1 MSNLLSVLKS
11 EIVRVSRKEI
21 RTVIKPLQTS
31 NTSLKKTIIELKK
44 RIALLESQNKQLQP
58 ETGSQGTPQVAT
70 DNAETLRINS
80 KTIRSLRTK
89 LNLSQGAFGKL
100 LGVSSNAVYAM
111 EHKDGRLNLRSA
123 TLSNL
128 LALKSMGKRE
138 IRKKILELA

>member
-1 MSNLLSVLKS
+1 M
-11 EIVRVSRKEI
+11 
-21 RTVIKPLQTS
+21 
-31 NTSLKKTIIELKK
+31 
-44 RIALLESQNKQLQP
+44 QP
-58 ETGSQGTPQVAT
+58 ETESQGTPQVAT
-70 DNAETLRINS
+70 ENADTLRINS

-100 LGVSSNAVYAM
+100 LGMSSNAVYAM

-128 LALKSMGKRE
+128 LALKSMEKRE